1 MEPFVIRQITAGKP
15 DLIAAVG
22 TEGQQGY
29 VLREDF
35 DPQFYTQEAARAYA
49 QHLKQ
54 DNLIP
59 LYSLDGERIGSYAL
73 GTAGRAEETDPVT
86 QARLEQLSAQQPA
99 ADLEPL
105 QPYQPLTAREQAD
118 LQDALVDGAYPT
130 TPKGETYGP
139 RMARYLVGYE
149 PDLIAVVGDEGMR
162 GYVRRREYQWA
173 SYGGGVLEVY
183 DLKGAVIDQF
193 TVKAGR

>member
-1 MEPFVIRQITAGKP
+1 M
-15 DLIAAVG
+15 
-22 TEGQQGY
+22 
-29 VLREDF
+29 
-35 DPQFYTQEAARAYA
+35 
-49 QHLKQ
+49 
-54 DNLIP
+54 
-59 LYSLDGERIGSYAL
+59 
-73 GTAGRAEETDPVT
+73 
-86 QARLEQLSAQQPA
+86 
-99 ADLEPL
+99 
-105 QPYQPLTAREQAD
+105 
-118 LQDALVDGAYPT
+118 DGAYPT

-162 GYVRRREYQWA
+162 GYVRRSEYQWA

>member
-1 MEPFVIRQITAGKP
+1 MTYGSLLLAYDIGEKP

-86 QARLEQLSAQQPA
+86 QARLEKLSAQQPA

-105 QPYQPLTAREQAD
+105 QPIVFKHKISYCPMIFNAISFAFL
-118 LQDALVDGAYPT
+118 L
-130 TPKGETYGP
+130 ETCS
-139 RMARYLVGYE
+139 LLSV
-149 PDLIAVVGDEGMR
+149 
-162 GYVRRREYQWA
+162 
-173 SYGGGVLEVY
+173 SS
-183 DLKGAVIDQF
+183 K
-193 TVKAGR
+193 